1 MRNNTNDA
9 KGKGYP
15 LKITAVEVKVIDNP
29 DAGATDRDIEFV
41 KRILPTI
48 EWTAL
53 VQVKSERNLVFLSL
67 LSMSILF
74 GFLPS

>member
-53 VQVKSERNLVFLSL
+53 VQVKSERNLVF
-67 LSMSILF
+67 F
-74 GFLPS
+74 CRC